1 MSDMQFTLSCRSKR
15 IGVKTTPILVCL
27 AIGFS
32 GAAVKLGL
40 VTQMGATFKLSNR
53 HSSDR
58 L

>member
-1 MSDMQFTLSCRSKR
+1 MQFTLSCRSKR

>member
-1 MSDMQFTLSCRSKR
+1 
-15 IGVKTTPILVCL
+15 L